1 MARKVLVAGVGMTPF
16 APLGGLVS
24 AASLAQRAIR
34 AALDDARVDV
44 DLIDQAYSAYVY
56 GGVGLGD
63 SVLATVGLGGI
74 PLFSSRDGCAAGT
87 AAFQQARQALLAG
100 EAECALVVGFDAMPA
115 GISSNQFFALDE
127 VPQPDWDALLG
138 RDEPLAALQRRQ
150 FPAALYAAQTHWLL
164 THMDIHEDS
173 FARVAN
179 RARQQA
185 GLNPFALMPAAED
198 GTGWLPPYLC
208 RPASGAA
215 ALLLCTDEFARRYG
229 LRAEVAVLA
238 SVRGSDTAAELEAI
252 SVLDVLGRAVIRKLA
267 QQAYE
272 TAGVGAE
279 ELDLV
284 ELHDQSIGDHMITSA
299 ALGLCAEEQINR
311 FVREG
316 LNSQGRRVSV
326 CPSGGLLGRGHA
338 PGATGVAQ
346 LVEIVWQL
354 RGEAKSRQVEG
365 ARTALQQSSSLGRA
379 VSVSIL
385 QSIR

>member
-1 MARKVLVAGVGMTPF
+1 MARKVLIAGVGMTPF
-16 APLGGLVS
+16 APLGGLAS
-24 AASLAQRAIR
+24 AAGLAQRAIR
-34 AALDDARVDV
+34 AALDDAQVDV

-63 SVLATVGLGGI
+63 SVLATAGLGGI

-115 GISSNQFFALDE
+115 GISSNQFFGLDE
-127 VPQPDWDALLG
+127 VPQPEWDVLQG
-138 RDEPLAALQRRQ
+138 RDAPLAALQRRQ

-164 THMDIHEDS
+164 TRMAIEEDS
-173 FARVAN
+173 FARVAS

-185 GLNPFALMPAAED
+185 GLNPFALMPTAED

-252 SVLDVLGRAVIRKLA
+252 NVLDVLGRAVTRRLA

-299 ALGLCAEEQINR
+299 ALGLCAEEQING

-346 LVEIVWQL
+346 LVEMVWQL
-354 RGEAKSRQVEG
+354 RGEAESRQVEG
-365 ARTALQQSSSLGRA
+365 ARTALQQSSALGRA

>member
-1 MARKVLVAGVGMTPF
+1 MARKVLIAGVGMTPF
-16 APLGGLVS
+16 APLGGLVG

-34 AALDDARVDV
+34 AALDDAQVDV

-63 SVLATVGLGGI
+63 SVLATAGLGGI

-100 EAECALVVGFDAMPA
+100 EAECVLVVGFDAMPA
-115 GISSNQFFALDE
+115 GVSSNQFFALDE
-127 VPQPDWDALLG
+127 VPQPDWDALQG
-138 RDEPLAALQRRQ
+138 SDAPLAALQRRQ

-164 THMDIHEDS
+164 TRMAVEEDS
-173 FARVAN
+173 FAQVAS

-185 GLNPFALMPAAED
+185 GLNPFALMSAAED

-215 ALLLCTDEFARRYG
+215 ALLICTDEFARRYG

-252 SVLDVLGRAVIRKLA
+252 NVLDVLGRTVTRRLA

-299 ALGLCAEEQINR
+299 ALGLCAEEQING

-346 LVEIVWQL
+346 LVEMVWQL

-385 QSIR
+385 QRIR